1 MKTKILE
8 LWDATNKRVLFMLFL
23 LVSIL
28 AVFNI
33 LTGGYIL
40 RPENMSNLFRQVSVV
55 AILAVGMT
63 LVIVLGN
70 VDLSVGS
77 ALGMFGALT
86 AALIA
91 QYNMDPMITVPIIIV
106 LGFFVG
112 CLHGALVHY
121 LKIPAFVVTLGGL
134 IAYRGVT
141 QYVARQSIPVRTP
154 WIKAIAQSYTSDL
167 VSFTVL
173 ALVIVVP
180 TILIFINR
188 YRLKKAELPIQTP
201 LWVEISK
208 ILTLT
213 AASILIVSTL
223 MGGGNSGIPI
233 QSVILLV
240 IAVVITGIAN
250 NTTFGHYVYA
260 IGGNQQAARYSGVSI
275 SRNTILVFGL
285 MTMLAAVCGI
295 ITIAEL
301 SAAAPDIGDL
311 KELEAIAAC
320 VIGGASLLGGSGSIG
335 MSVLGA
341 MIMASIKNGMSMMGV
356 VAQTQKI
363 ILGTVLVLAV
373 ALDQWSRRG
382 KKN

>member
-28 AVFNI
+28 VVFNV

-40 RPENMSNLFRQVSVV
+40 RSENMANLFRQVSVV

-63 LVIVLGN
+63 MVIVLGN

-86 AALIA
+86 AALMTHL
-91 QYNMDPMITVPIIIV
+91 NMNPLLAVLLIIV
-106 LGFFVG
+106 LGFLVG
-112 CLHGALVHY
+112 CLHGALIHY
-121 LKIPAFVVTLGGL
+121 LNIPAFVVTLGGL

-141 QYVARQSIPVRTP
+141 QYVARQSIPVREP
-154 WIKAIAQSYTSDL
+154 WIKSIAQDYTTAS
-167 VSFTVL
+167 VSFILL
-173 ALVIVVP
+173 ALVIIIP
-180 TILIFINR
+180 TVLMIINR
-188 YRLKKAELPIQTP
+188 YRFKKAELPSQTP
-201 LWVEISK
+201 LWVD
-208 ILTLT
+208 ILRILVIT
-213 AASILIVSTL
+213 AAGFAIVMAL
-223 MGGGNSGIPI
+223 MGNGGIPI
-233 QSVILLV
+233 QFVVLIILAALV
-240 IAVVITGIAN
+240 AAIAK

-260 IGGNQQAARYSGVSI
+260 IGGNKQAAKYSGISI

-285 MTMLAAVCGI
+285 MTMLSAICGI
-295 ITIAEL
+295 ITISEL

-320 VIGGASLLGGSGSIG
+320 VIGGASLLGGSGTIG
-335 MSVLGA
+335 MSILGA

-363 ILGTVLVLAV
+363 ILGSVLILAV
-373 ALDQWSRRG
+373 ALDQWSRRA
-382 KKN
+382 KSQ

>member
-28 AVFNI
+28 VVFNV
-33 LTGGYIL
+33 LTGGYVL
-40 RPENMSNLFRQVSVV
+40 RSENMANLFRQVSVV

-63 LVIVLGN
+63 MVIVLGN

-86 AALIA
+86 AALMTHLDMNPFLA
-91 QYNMDPMITVPIIIV
+91 VTLIIL
-106 LGFFVG
+106 LGFLVG
-112 CLHGALVHY
+112 CLHGALIHY
-121 LKIPAFVVTLGGL
+121 LNIPAFVVTLGGL

-141 QYVARQSIPVRTP
+141 QYVARQSIPVREP
-154 WIKAIAQSYTSDL
+154 WVKSIAQDYTSASVSIILL
-167 VSFTVL
+167 VLVILIPTVL
-173 ALVIVVP
+173 TV
-180 TILIFINR
+180 INR
-188 YRLKKAELPIQTP
+188 YRYKKAELPPHTP
-201 LWVEISK
+201 VWVDVLKIFVIS
-208 ILTLT
+208 I
-213 AASILIVSTL
+213 AGFAIVMAL
-223 MGGGNSGIPI
+223 MGSGGIPI
-233 QSVILLV
+233 QFVILIVLA
-240 IAVVITGIAN
+240 AVVSAIAK

-260 IGGNQQAARYSGVSI
+260 IGGNKQAAKYSGISI

-285 MTMLAAVCGI
+285 MTMLSAICGI
-295 ITIAEL
+295 ITISEL

-320 VIGGASLLGGSGSIG
+320 VIGGASLLGGSGTIG
-335 MSVLGA
+335 MSILGA

-363 ILGTVLVLAV
+363 ILGSVLILAV
-373 ALDQWSRRG
+373 ALDQWSRRA
-382 KKN
+382 KSQ